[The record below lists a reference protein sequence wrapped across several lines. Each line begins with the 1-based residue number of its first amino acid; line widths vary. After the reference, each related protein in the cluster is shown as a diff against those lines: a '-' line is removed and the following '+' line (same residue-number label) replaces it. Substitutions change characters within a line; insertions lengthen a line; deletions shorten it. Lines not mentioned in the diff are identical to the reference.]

1 MAEPC
6 ARDFLR
12 LLLFLR
18 FCRLRFGLFCGFLE
32 FGRVLLF
39 FRSLNRS
46 SRLLL
51 VKVLLVAIAVN
62 DMPKRLVGTVGW
74 SPACDCAAADF
85 SVELAH
91 H

>member
-18 FCRLRFGLFCGFLE
+18 FCRLRFALSLRIRWFL
-32 FGRVLLF
+32 
-39 FRSLNRS
+39 RSLNCS